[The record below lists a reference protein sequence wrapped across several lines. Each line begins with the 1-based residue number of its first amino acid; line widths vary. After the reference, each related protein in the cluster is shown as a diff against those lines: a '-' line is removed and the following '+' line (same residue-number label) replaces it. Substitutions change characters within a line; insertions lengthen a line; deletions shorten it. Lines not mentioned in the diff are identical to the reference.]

1 MQVEI
6 LTAQE
11 LAKKLKVS
19 LPAVRRWTLDGM
31 PALRLGGRL
40 VRFEFEKALHWL
52 ERRSKEEE
60 GAANGHHHHQ

>member
-31 PALRLGGRL
+31 PCMRLGGRL
-40 VRFEFEKALHWL
+40 VRFELEKALAWL
-52 ERRSKEEE
+52 QRKQQELKS
-60 GAANGHHHHQ
+60 